1 MFYVGDASAA
11 SSLSEAEVDKR
22 VQVYA
27 DMEDPDMILL
37 SIFVNYTL
45 GKSPNLIYSGNECA
59 KYLQEEVGLA
69 VDERRHSL
77 VTHTACA
84 LSVRDLREQVAAKC
98 PHDAPI
104 PSRSWISLQF
114 WPKRVHAKSS
124 VHYTGRFA
132 VKYLVQA
139 RQFRKKHKDS
149 HYAAA
154 VFRYQRECAVNTL

>member
-27 DMEDPDMILL
+27 DMEDPDIVVDLREL
-37 SIFVNYTL
+37 HK
-45 GKSPNLIYSGNECA
+45 GKISKFDVFWNECA

-69 VDERRHSL
+69 VDERRHSQ

-98 PHDAPI
+98 PTDTPI
-104 PSRSWISLQF
+104 PS
-114 WPKRVHAKSS
+114 KS
-124 VHYTGRFA
+124 
-132 VKYLVQA
+132 
-139 RQFRKKHKDS
+139 
-149 HYAAA
+149 
-154 VFRYQRECAVNTL
+154 